1 MNCKHCGAANTTK
14 AGHIRGHQR
23 YKCRAC
29 ERHFTDTPKRGKSAA
44 TKAFAIYM
52 YTRLGMI
59 GKAVG
64 VSNVA
69 VLTWIRAAA
78 LTLDRPQISS
88 ESAVIFVDEWRKNQ
102 LILSL
107 RGRVKM
113 NC

>member
-1 MNCKHCGAANTTK
+1 MNCKHCGAANPTK